1 MTFIP
6 EPNTIH
12 IVYHDD
18 VYARVVC
25 GSASISM
32 EMSEYFTFMVPNAK
46 FTPAYRNKMWDGK
59 IRLYNKMNSLLY
71 CGLLPYV
78 YLFAKDRNYRISVD
92 KNYPIPVQK
101 FQDHKAA
108 EAYINNLNISDG
120 KGTSL
125 KPQEHQ
131 IEGFYHAVNAERCL
145 LLSPTGSGK
154 SFIIYS
160 LLRYMN
166 ENIENNKKILI
177 IVPTISLVYQMN
189 DDFKNYSKDTDWN
202 STDHCH
208 MIHGGQDKNTDK
220 GIVISTWQSVYDMPA
235 SYFKQY
241 DAVIVDESHHMKS
254 NSIKGIME
262 KLTSCKYKIGLT
274 GTLDGM
280 QTNKLVVE
288 GLTGKVKKIATTK
301 TLIDKN
307 ILSRLKIQCINLAY
321 RAEEREQAKNFT
333 YQEEID
339 YLVSHERRSNFIC
352 KLALAQTSNTLILY
366 QFVDK
371 HGKKLHETLQKMNK
385 DQNRKIFFISGD
397 VEGEIRE
404 DMRQAIEKEPNA
416 IIVASYGT
424 FSTGINIRSLTNI
437 IFASPSKGRI
447 RVLQSIG
454 RQLRKNVGKETA
466 QLYDISDD
474 LSHKSRQ
481 NYGIKH
487 LMERIKI
494 YGEEKFDFKMTKVEV

>member
-1 MTFIP
+1 
-6 EPNTIH
+6 
-12 IVYHDD
+12 
-18 VYARVVC
+18 
-25 GSASISM
+25 
-32 EMSEYFTFMVPNAK
+32 
-46 FTPAYRNKMWDGK
+46 
-59 IRLYNKMNSLLY
+59 
-71 CGLLPYV
+71 
-78 YLFAKDRNYRISVD
+78 
-92 KNYPIPVQK
+92 
-101 FQDHKAA
+101 
-108 EAYINNLNISDG
+108 
-120 KGTSL
+120 
-125 KPQEHQ
+125 
-131 IEGFYHAVNAERCL
+131 
-145 LLSPTGSGK
+145 
-154 SFIIYS
+154 
-160 LLRYMN
+160 
-166 ENIENNKKILI
+166 
-177 IVPTISLVYQMN
+177 
-189 DDFKNYSKDTDWN
+189 
-202 STDHCH
+202 
-208 MIHGGQDKNTDK
+208 
-220 GIVISTWQSVYDMPA
+220 
-235 SYFKQY
+235 
-241 DAVIVDESHHMKS
+241 
-254 NSIKGIME
+254 
-262 KLTSCKYKIGLT
+262 
-274 GTLDGM
+274 
-280 QTNKLVVE
+280 
-288 GLTGKVKKIATTK
+288 
-301 TLIDKN
+301 
-307 ILSRLKIQCINLAY
+307 LAY